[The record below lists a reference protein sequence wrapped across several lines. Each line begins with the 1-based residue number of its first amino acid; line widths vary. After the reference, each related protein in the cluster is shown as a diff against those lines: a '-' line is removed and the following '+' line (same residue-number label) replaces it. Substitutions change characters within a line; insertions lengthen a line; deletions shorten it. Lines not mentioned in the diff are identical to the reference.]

1 MRVGSYDLVRLLAR
15 GGMADIYLGRG
26 ADGRLAAVKVMNR
39 RRALDAEAAAMFLD
53 ETKLGML
60 FDHPNIVETLEV
72 GTEAGQ
78 PYCVMEL
85 VHGVDLR
92 AMLNAAAAAGTRIP
106 YGVAVT
112 MVIEVAAGL
121 EHAHRR
127 AAPDG
132 TPLQLVH
139 RDVSLSNV
147 MVGHDGTVKI
157 LDFGIA
163 STAVQTVHTAPGIVR
178 GKASYMAPEQCLAE
192 AIDARA
198 DVFALGVVLYEIT
211 TGMRCF
217 HGTSDFERMV
227 AVVRG
232 AYHLPSAIYADFPA
246 ELEHVIAR
254 ALARCPDQRY
264 QSCAELANAL
274 ADVQLLHGW
283 EGDIVG
289 WMYSLYGQVPLP
301 DGAAP
306 AAPAASLTIPARPR
320 FARGTNSD
328 GYEPRDTTMTRME
341 LASDFG
347 SSDEDDEPTRG
358 TMRLRLG
365 TNSIAPGGNTS

>member
-1 MRVGSYDLVRLLAR
+1 
-15 GGMADIYLGRG
+15 MADIYLGRG
-26 ADGRLAAVKVMNR
+26 DGGRLAAVKVMNR

-72 GTEAGQ
+72 GSEAGQ

-92 AMLNAAAAAGTRIP
+92 AMLNAAAAASTRIP
-106 YGVAVT
+106 YGVAIA
-112 MVIEVAAGL
+112 MLMEVAAGL

-198 DVFALGVVLYEIT
+198 DVFALGVVLYETT

-232 AYHLPSAIYADFPA
+232 EYHLPSTIHADFPA
-246 ELEHVIAR
+246 DLEAVIAK
-254 ALARCPDQRY
+254 ALARCPDGRY

-274 ADVQLLHGW
+274 ADVMLAHGW
-283 EGDIVG
+283 SGDVLG
-289 WMYSLYGQVPLP
+289 WMHSLYGEVPLP
-301 DGAAP
+301 YVEAP
-306 AAPAASLTIPARPR
+306 TASATSMTFQARPR
-320 FARGTNSD
+320 FARGTNAD
-328 GYEPRDTTMTRME
+328 GYEPRDTTMSRME

-347 SSDEDDEPTRG
+347 SSDEDDVPTRG
-358 TMRLRLG
+358 RPRLRVS
-365 TNSIAPGGNTS
+365 TNSIAPGGNSS

>member
-26 ADGRLAAVKVMNR
+26 ADGRLAAVKCMNR
-39 RRALDAEAAAMFLD
+39 RRALDAEAAAMFMD

-60 FDHPNIVETLEV
+60 FDHPNVVETLEV
-72 GTEAGQ
+72 GTENGQ
-78 PYCVMEL
+78 PYAVMEL

-92 AMLNAAAAAGTRIP
+92 ALLNATAAAGTRIP
-106 YGVAVT
+106 YGVALAIV
-112 MVIEVAAGL
+112 MEVAAGL

-127 AAPDG
+127 TAPDG

-147 MVGHDGTVKI
+147 MVGHDGGVKL

-163 STAVQTVHTAPGIVR
+163 STAVQTVHTAPGVVR

-192 AIDARA
+192 PIDARA
-198 DVFALGVVLYEIT
+198 DVFALGVVLYETT

-227 AVVRG
+227 AVVRCE
-232 AYHLPSAIYADFPA
+232 YHLPSTIHPDFPA
-246 ELEHVIAR
+246 ELEHVIAK
-254 ALARCPDQRY
+254 ALARDPHHRY

-274 ADVQLLHGW
+274 ADVMLINGW
-283 EGDIVG
+283 TDASIRGF
-289 WMYSLYGQVPLP
+289 MRSLYGEV
-301 DGAAP
+301 
-306 AAPAASLTIPARPR
+306 ARPER
-320 FARGTNSD
+320 DAFAANPSRTMAALPRLARGTNA
-328 GYEPRDTTMTRME
+328 DTYDPGDSAVMR
-341 LASDFG
+341 ADAGSDFG
-347 SSDEDDEPTRG
+347 TSDDDDEPTVGR
-358 TMRLRLG
+358 MRLR
-365 TNSIAPGGNTS
+365 I